1 MVIISDPKISKA
13 VYVLFNKNI
22 SIMNNNLFPKL
33 APALTNYNIKYAQ
46 KHFENLENL
55 SQQDKHQQAPSFR

>member
-1 MVIISDPKISKA
+1 MVIISDPKIT
-13 VYVLFNKNI
+13 
-22 SIMNNNLFPKL
+22 
-33 APALTNYNIKYAQ
+33 PALTNYNIKYAQ